1 MIREAAEFAEKAH
14 RGAVRKGSDIPYIT
28 HPLETAVITSM
39 MSDDDELIAAALLHD
54 TMEDAGVSYEEL
66 KKHFGSHVA
75 DLVAE
80 VTELIRPQ
88 ADAEKAGRL
97 NISVLQG
104 VRLRYSRWRTNSAI
118 SAALQETIC
127 WRVRIFGSA
136 SM

>member
-66 KKHFGSHVA
+66 KKHFGSRCGSGGGGERGQIQNM
-75 DLVAE
+75 DG
-80 VTELIRPQ
+80 
-88 ADAEKAGRL
+88 EKKPDD
-97 NISVLQG
+97 
-104 VRLRYSRWRTNSAI
+104 
-118 SAALQETIC
+118 
-127 WRVRIFGSA
+127 
-136 SM
+136 

>member
-80 VTELIRPQ
+80 ESGTNPKHGWR
-88 ADAEKAGRL
+88 EKAGRL

-118 SAALQETIC
+118 SAARQETIC